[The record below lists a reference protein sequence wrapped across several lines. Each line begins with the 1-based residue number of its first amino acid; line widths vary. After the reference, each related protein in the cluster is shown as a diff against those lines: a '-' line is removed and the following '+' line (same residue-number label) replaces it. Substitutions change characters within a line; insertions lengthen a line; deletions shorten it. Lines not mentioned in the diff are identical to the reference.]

1 MTSTNDDP
9 LTQEIMQGFFLA
21 IFALLVTMNLS
32 YVGYVS
38 VQNCKDK
45 KRLKLIVQNKKTYDE
60 KVEEL
65 RV

>member
-9 LTQEIMQGFFLA
+9 LTQEIMKGFFLA
-21 IFALLVTMNLS
+21 IFTLLVTMNFS

-38 VQNCKDK
+38 VQNCKEK

-65 RV
+65 RI